1 MEPDWKDCGWKH
13 TRAPSVRL
21 LWKEEATGAIL
32 DFLEDMRMGCRVSS
46 GVDEDRGEAEVP
58 EPEGEEGGLG
68 SL

>member
-1 MEPDWKDCGWKH
+1 M
-13 TRAPSVRL
+13 
-21 LWKEEATGAIL
+21 AIL